1 MSASTDSSVLASV
14 RDGVLVLCLNRP
26 EKLNAINYGVI
37 ATLMQHLSDSVDDD
51 NVRAVLLRGEGRA
64 FCAGD
69 DVVGMG
75 EPPYSVPPGEHPVRH
90 MQQRLIRQWFWYPKP
105 TVVALHG
112 RCHGIGGDIALS
124 ADFRIVSDELIYG
137 DLRARRAIPVGS
149 GGTWLLPRM
158 IGLPRAT
165 AIMLTGGTVG
175 AAELDA
181 AGLATEVV
189 PAESIQDR
197 AMAFA
202 TTMAAGPTKAIGF
215 MKRELRKSLTTSF
228 DEALAL
234 EISLLDEPVED
245 REEGRRSFAEKRD
258 PVYTGR

>member
-1 MSASTDSSVLASV
+1 MSASSSEHVLASV

-37 ATLMQHLSDSVDDD
+37 AALMQHLTAAASDDA
-51 NVRAVLLRGEGRA
+51 VRAVLMRGEGRV

-69 DVVGMG
+69 DVSGMG
-75 EPPYSVPPGEHPVRH
+75 EPPYEVPPGEHPVRH

-124 ADFRIVSDELIYG
+124 ADFRIVSNDLVYG

-165 AIMLTGGTVG
+165 AIMLTGATID
-175 AAELDA
+175 AAALDA

-189 PAESIQDR
+189 APDEIQSR
-197 AMAFA
+197 AFSFA
-202 TTMAAGPTKAIGF
+202 ATMAAGPTKAIGL
-215 MKRELRKSLTTSF
+215 MKRELRRNLSASL
-228 DEALAL
+228 DQGLDL

-245 REEGRRSFAEKRD
+245 REEGRRSFAEKRE

>member
-1 MSASTDSSVLASV
+1 LSEIADEQVVASV
-14 RDGVLVLCLNRP
+14 KEGVLVLTLNRP
-26 EKLNAINYGVI
+26 KKLNAINYGVI
-37 ATLMQHLSDSVDDD
+37 AALLEELASAEENDG
-51 NVRAVLLRGEGRA
+51 VRSVLLRGEGRA

-69 DVVGMG
+69 DVVSMG
-75 EPPYSVPPGEHPVRH
+75 EPPYQVPPGEHPVRH

-105 TVVALHG
+105 TVVQLHG

-124 ADFRIVSDELIYG
+124 ADFRIVSDDLIYG

-165 AIMLTGGTVG
+165 AIMLTGDTVG
-175 AAELDA
+175 ADDLHA

-189 PAESIQDR
+189 PAAEIQDR
-197 AMAFA
+197 AFAFA
-202 TTMAAGPTKAIGF
+202 AKMAAGPTKAIGL
-215 MKRELRKSLTTSF
+215 MKRELRQSLTTPL
-228 DEALAL
+228 DQALEL

-245 REEGRRSFAEKRD
+245 RDEGRRSFAEGRD